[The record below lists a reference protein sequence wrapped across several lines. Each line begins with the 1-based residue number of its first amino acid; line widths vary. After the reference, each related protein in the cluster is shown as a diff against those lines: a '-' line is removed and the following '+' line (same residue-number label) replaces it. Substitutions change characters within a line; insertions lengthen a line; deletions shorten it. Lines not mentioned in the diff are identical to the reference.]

1 MKLLTKPTI
10 QVMAST
16 QINKTAF
23 KDWLDANFDCQTP
36 VEDTAPIIR
45 LWNDVDDE
53 FAGQRLI
60 EFAGRHCYRAWTKG
74 RGHSDYIRNL
84 IDMGHESVLEHS
96 SVSFAIAGVSRSL
109 THELIRH
116 RVGVAISQES
126 QRYVDASDINFV
138 IPPLN
143 LWVDAQ
149 HKASDALGYFEQ
161 DCEDALNNYSN
172 TQQGF
177 QTAIQEYFNNGQD
190 LKEATRYKKRINEA
204 ARSLLPNATETRLVW
219 TANYRL
225 LRHFFFLRGGIGA
238 DLEIRRLAVALLL
251 DMQQLAPDVFSDM
264 QVVMPDEDAFGVP
277 IIVGVNY
284 E

>member
-10 QVMAST
+10 QVIAST
-16 QINKTAF
+16 QINKPAF
-23 KDWLDANFDCQTP
+23 KDWLDTNLIDVP
-36 VEDTAPIIR
+36 VEDTSPIVR
-45 LWNDVDDE
+45 LWNNVDDE

-60 EFAGRHCYRAWTKG
+60 EFAGRHCYRAWVKG
-74 RGHSDYIRNL
+74 RDRSSYIRNL
-84 IDMGHESVLEHS
+84 IEMKHESVLEHS
-96 SVSFAIAGVSRSL
+96 SVSFAMAGVSRSL

-126 QRYVDASDINFV
+126 QRYVDANDINFV
-138 IPPLN
+138 VPPLE
-143 LWVDAQ
+143 LWIN
-149 HKASDALGYFEQ
+149 SDTDLEKTNFYDECENALGSYTCMQ
-161 DCEDALNNYSN
+161 NALLTSL
-172 TQQGF
+172 TKGDKLSDPK
-177 QTAIQEYFNNGQD
+177 A
-190 LKEATRYKKRINEA
+190 ATRFKKRINEA

-251 DMQQLAPDVFSDM
+251 DMQQLAPDVFLDM

>member
-1 MKLLTKPTI
+1 MELLTKPTI

-16 QINKTAF
+16 QINKAAF

-126 QRYVDASDINFV
+126 QRYVDANDINFV
-138 IPPLN
+138 LPPLN
-143 LWVDAQ
+143 IWLDSQ
-149 HKASDALGYFEQ
+149 DTASDALSYFEQ
-161 DCEDALNNYSN
+161 DCEDALNNYID

-177 QTAIQEYFNNGQD
+177 QAALIQHTNEV
-190 LKEATRYKKRINEA
+190 KAETRYKKRINEA

-251 DMQQLAPDVFSDM
+251 DMQELAPDVFSDM
-264 QVVMPDEDAFGVP
+264 QVVIPNEDAFGVP
-277 IIVGVNY
+277 IIVGVGY